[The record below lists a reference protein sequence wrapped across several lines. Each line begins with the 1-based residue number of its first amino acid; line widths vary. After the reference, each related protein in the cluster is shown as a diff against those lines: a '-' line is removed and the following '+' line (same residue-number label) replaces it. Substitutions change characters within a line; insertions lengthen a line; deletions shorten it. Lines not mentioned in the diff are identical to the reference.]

1 MWMSGPNITKNDS
14 VSTPVLTIDL
24 APTLLDIAGVA
35 QVKKPNF

>member
-1 MWMSGPNITKNDS
+1 MSGPNITKNDS

-35 QVKKPNF
+35 QVKNQIFE